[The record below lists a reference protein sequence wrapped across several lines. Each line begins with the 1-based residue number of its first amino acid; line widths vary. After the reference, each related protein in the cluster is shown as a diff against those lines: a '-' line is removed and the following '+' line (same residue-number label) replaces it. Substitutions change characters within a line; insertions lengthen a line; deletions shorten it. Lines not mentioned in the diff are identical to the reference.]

1 MGIAIIATVYKKS
14 KHIGYRIFDSES
26 VQANDVT
33 VESVKKYLQSGKT
46 LINASIGK
54 SGRITGIKCNITD
67 LPKINADYPMGH
79 PNYVDKPRHLLIL
92 ERTKTNAYIVI
103 NYGGRCV
110 TLSEANLADY
120 KNYLI
125 NTTPIIDSFTKNREE
140 QRKLEEQQ
148 KKLSEQIKKTEQEK
162 IDDDKSRMAKVKQGI
177 AGGANNLFAKTDR
190 EKLREQDKKLR
201 KEWYED
207 ELKNSNKKDDQRAK
221 MFEAIQSS
229 NTIQGNGGS
238 IDVGN
243 ELKQAVLNLRTME
256 GNLDKLFDSRCGL
269 TVNQKLTKCV
279 LSLKETK
286 IFYFCVY
293 TSIQTLFVEDK
304 ALMPTAGVSV
314 DKMYINTDFFNEC
327 ILPEAMFLLQ
337 HELLHI
343 ILKHSLRGKGKN
355 RDVWNIAGDLY
366 INKLLTDEYGCPP
379 GKGIVEIKN
388 DSLRTGICFL
398 DGGLWSSA
406 IDVDKDTVEGIYE
419 ELMSDIQ
426 KKMQQNNGGN
436 KKSNNSGDGSSSN
449 SGNGKKKEQGN
460 GNGSSG
466 GSGGEDEQEDGQ
478 GNKNGNKASGNNQVS
493 KVSFNDQEVDVAEV
507 EFRGQKIGVKFNRD
521 VMSSSEDEGAD
532 GDQLEQKAN
541 RVLQKA
547 QMGAKMA
554 GKPIDGFMERY
565 VELELA
571 PKVRWQNLLKH
582 YLVASMN
589 KVTTYS
595 RPDKRFI
602 SRGQVLPG
610 PKPLDPDKINGI
622 KVCIDTSGSISDN
635 DISIALGQVDQ
646 ILKMYKADAEVIYW
660 DTSVRS
666 VGDFSTRRELL
677 KVMPKGGGGTDINCI
692 FEYFDSKK
700 CKVKPKVVLVFTDGY
715 FGTMDPRYINKY
727 KNNIWVVPERDR
739 VNFKPPNGKV
749 AIY

>member
-14 KHIGYRIFDSES
+14 KHIGYRIFDSDS
-26 VQANDVT
+26 IQASDVT
-33 VESVKKYLQSGKT
+33 VDSVKKYLQSGKT
-46 LINASIGK
+46 LINANMGK

-79 PNYVDKPRHLLIL
+79 AKYVDKPRHLLIL
-92 ERTKTNAYIVI
+92 ERTKANAYIVV

-110 TLSEANLADY
+110 TLSESNLIDY

-125 NTTPIIDSFTKNREE
+125 NTTPIIDSLAQAR
-140 QRKLEEQQ
+140 LEEQNKVKKAEDTAQ
-148 KKLSEQIKKTEQEK
+148 VQQAKPRMNDTGKLYVEVDRKKL
-162 IDDDKSRMAKVKQGI
+162 A
-177 AGGANNLFAKTDR
+177 
-190 EKLREQDKKLR
+190 EQDKKLR

-207 ELKNSNKKDDQRAK
+207 ELRNSNKKAQKDK
-221 MFEAIQSS
+221 MFEAIKSS

-238 IDVGN
+238 IEVGN

-256 GNLDKLFDSRCGL
+256 GNLDKLIDSRCGL

-286 IFYFCVY
+286 IFYFGIY
-293 TSIQTLFVEDK
+293 TAIQTLFVEDK
-304 ALMPTAGVSV
+304 KLMPTAGVTV
-314 DKMYINTDFFNEC
+314 DKMYINVEFFNDC
-327 ILPEAMFLLQ
+327 LLPEAMFLLQ

-366 INKLLTDEYGCPP
+366 INKLLTDEYGCLP
-379 GKGIVEIKN
+379 GAGVVEIKH

-398 DGGLWSSA
+398 SGGLWSDS

-419 ELMSDIQ
+419 ELMTDIENKLKQ
-426 KKMQQNNGGN
+426 KSGSG
-436 KKSNNSGDGSSSN
+436 NSGDSGKNKSKDGTSN
-449 SGNGKKKEQGN
+449 
-460 GNGSSG
+460 SSG
-466 GSGGEDEQEDGQ
+466 GAQSNPNGQGGESEEKDKQ
-478 GNKNGNKASGNNQVS
+478 ASGDNQVS
-493 KVSFNDQEVDVAEV
+493 KVSFNEQELEVEEV
-507 EFRGQKIGVKFNRD
+507 EFRGKKIGVKFNRD
-521 VMSSSEDEGAD
+521 VVSSSEDEGAD

-571 PKVRWQNLLKH
+571 PKIRWQNLLKH

-602 SRGQVLPG
+602 SRGGILPG

-622 KVCIDTSGSISDN
+622 KICIDTSGSIDDH
-635 DISIALGQVDQ
+635 DIAIALGQVDQ

-666 VGDFSTRRELL
+666 VGDFTTRKELL
-677 KVMPKGGGGTDINCI
+677 KVIPKGGGGTDINCV
-692 FEYFDSKK
+692 FEYFESKE

-715 FGTMDPRYINKY
+715 FGELDPRYVNKY
-727 KNNIWVVPERDR
+727 KSNIWIVPEVDR
-739 VNFKPPNGKV
+739 VRFKAPNGKV